1 MAVDALEFRSIH
13 SHLPTRG
20 SNLEDVRRRNLST
33 VLGLVH
39 AHGRLSRADLARE
52 TGLNRSTVAAIVT
65 ELERRSLIVESEPQG
80 VRRAGRPS
88 FVITPTETTV
98 AIAVNPELDE
108 ITIGV
113 VSLGG
118 NVQRVVRFKN
128 ERVPTAREVANAVSA
143 VLSGMAPQLADGY
156 RTIGIGLAV
165 PGLVRTRD
173 GWVNVAP
180 HLDWHDEPL
189 AQLVAEATGYEA
201 WVANDAG
208 CGVVAESLF
217 GAGRDHQNIVYL
229 NGGASGIGGGVI
241 IDGALMGGAGGFAGE
256 LGHTLVNS
264 VGMRCHCGAS
274 GCLETEVRR
283 AELLEA
289 VGLDDT
295 GIEELERRLVERYP
309 SDVTVRAVVARQ
321 LEFLGIALRNIVNA
335 FNPSLVVLGGFLAS
349 LHRIAGDELVAG
361 VQRTALPGSRSDVSI
376 APAALGRENLLI
388 GAAELAFAG
397 LLADPAPVEAAIGV
411 DDEASGA

>member
-39 AHGRLSRADLARE
+39 AHRRLSRADLARE
-52 TGLNRSTVAAIVT
+52 TGLNRSTVAAIVA

-98 AIAVNPELDE
+98 AIAVNPELDA

-143 VLSGMAPQLADGY
+143 VLAGMAPQLADGY
-156 RTIGIGLAV
+156 RTVGVGLAV

-173 GWVNVAP
+173 GVVNVAP

-189 AQLVAEATGYEA
+189 AQLVTEATGYEA

-217 GAGRDHQNIVYL
+217 GAGRDHENIVYL

-241 IDGALMGGAGGFAGE
+241 IDGARMGGAGGFAGE

-264 VGMRCHCGAS
+264 AGTRCHCGAS

-283 AELLEA
+283 AELLEV

-295 GIEELERRLVERYP
+295 GIEELEQRLVERYP
-309 SDVTVRAVVARQ
+309 SDADRARGRRTPARVPGNRPPQYRQRLQPESRRARRIPRVVAPRRRRRTRRRRPTHGAAR
-321 LEFLGIALRNIVNA
+321 LALRRVDRA
-335 FNPSLVVLGGFLAS
+335 RGA
-349 LHRIAGDELVAG
+349 
-361 VQRTALPGSRSDVSI
+361 GSRE
-376 APAALGRENLLI
+376 PADRRC
-388 GAAELAFAG
+388 GARVRRAARRPGAG
-397 LLADPAPVEAAIGV
+397 GG
-411 DDEASGA
+411 SRRRRR